1 MTQRFRM
8 MFTFLSSWKKKMN
21 DILWYVKA
29 VQNSNLSV
37 HNWSLLAYSHAHS
50 FHGCIYVTMA
60 ELSGGNRAYL
70 VHKANLI
77 CCLGF
82 YWNHL
87 LTPVWNWKIT
97 CERMYF
103 HQTQNQRL
111 LSQKNASGERRA
123 FPNSA
128 NKPKQIKKQLR
139 RVVYANGCS
148 QCVGKKMVE

>member
-1 MTQRFRM
+1 
-8 MFTFLSSWKKKMN
+8 MN
-21 DILWYVKA
+21 DRLWYVKA
-29 VQNSNLSV
+29 VQNSDVSV
-37 HNWSLLAYSHAHS
+37 PHWSLLAYSHAHS
-50 FHGCIYVTMA
+50 FHVAHGGIYVTVA

-77 CCLGF
+77 YCLGF

-111 LSQKNASGERRA
+111 ISQKNASGERRA

-128 NKPKQIKKQLR
+128 NKAKQIKSCLCQRLLPVR
-139 RVVYANGCS
+139 RKEDGRI
-148 QCVGKKMVE
+148 MVFMKEWIFFQRKG